1 MKRKS
6 VFLIAAVLPLL
17 LAFSFSPVSAYA
29 SNPAEPAD
37 SIRITAPEMSVTC
50 GPWLSAVGE
59 NEFTVCWITNTESA
73 VWVEVAP
80 DDKTNFYAAE
90 RPKYYETF
98 QGRRVIGKLHKV
110 RIAGLEKGTA
120 YRYRI
125 FSEQVLLNQG
135 RRRMFY
141 ATPLGSDVL
150 SRKPYRAVTLDPDR
164 KSVKF
169 AVFNDMHEHDSV
181 LRAEGKPIAEGGYD
195 FVLFN
200 GDMTSQMES
209 VSDIEVNYLRTASA
223 MFGSDIPIFF
233 ARGNHE
239 NRGADS
245 YDFLNLFPTSTG
257 NTYYTFRQGPAF
269 FVVLDGGEDKPDSDI
284 HNLGLS
290 CYDRFREDEA
300 VWLKGVVASDEYRNA
315 PVRIV
320 VIHMPPQANGWWGVR
335 EIQRLFV
342 PILNGTN
349 VALMISGHTHK
360 AEWHAAGSSPN
371 HCDFP
376 IFVNTLQD
384 RADVEITAEK
394 ITIAA
399 VENNHVINLK

>member
-17 LAFSFSPVSAYA
+17 LAFCFSPVSAYA

-59 NEFTVCWITNTESA
+59 NEFTVCWITNVESA

-80 DDKTNFYAAE
+80 DDKTNFYAVE

-135 RRRMFY
+135 RKRIFY
-141 ATPLGSDVL
+141 TSPVGSDIL
-150 SRKPYRAVTLDPDR
+150 KHKPYRVVTLDPD
-164 KSVKF
+164 KASVKF

-181 LRAEGKPIAEGGYD
+181 LRAESEPIPAGKYD

-209 VSDIEVNYLRTASA
+209 VRDIEVNYLRSAS
-223 MFGSDIPIFF
+223 SKF
-233 ARGNHE
+233 AANLPLFCSRGNHE
-239 NRGADS
+239 NRGVDS

-284 HNLGLS
+284 RNLGLS
-290 CYDRFREDEA
+290 CYDQFREDEA

-342 PILNGTN
+342 PILNGTR
-349 VALMISGHTHK
+349 VALMISGHTHEP
-360 AEWHAAGSSPN
+360 EWHEAGSAPD

-376 IFVNTLQD
+376 IFVNTLQK
-384 RADVEITAEK
+384 RADIEVTADK
-394 ITIAA
+394 ITITAA
-399 VENNHVINLK
+399 ENNHVINLK